1 MAEHARRKRAASTSA
16 SSVVAVSRGLRDKI
30 FVAVLGL
37 VMVFAGISTA
47 GGTYAFWNDSATTDA
62 GTLSTGTAV
71 LEAKW
76 AHEDEHNDALLPG
89 EFDHREVNLRNG
101 GDVALEISLAG
112 SVDSPGFR
120 LKGAAGSCNDGN
132 PMKSFQGDATPL
144 PSAGGR
150 SGTFTVAPD
159 STSLVCV
166 AIEAT
171 EDLEPGH
178 GSSFT
183 IRIEGKQAQ

>member
-1 MAEHARRKRAASTSA
+1 MAEHARRTRAARTSA
-16 SSVVAVSRGLRDKI
+16 FSVAAVSRGLPDKI
-30 FVAVLGL
+30 FVAVLGM
-37 VMVFAGISTA
+37 VVVFAGLSTA
-47 GGTYAFWNDSATTDA
+47 GGTYAFWNDSATTEA
-62 GTLSTGTAV
+62 GTLSTGTAA

-89 EFDHREVNLRNG
+89 ESDPREVKLRND
-101 GDVALEISLAG
+101 GDVALEISLSGA
-112 SVDSPGFR
+112 VDSPGFR
-120 LKGAAGSCNDGN
+120 LKGAEGSCKDGN
-132 PMKSFQGDATPL
+132 PMKPFLGDVTPL

-159 STSLVCV
+159 STSLICI

-178 GSSFT
+178 DSSFS

>member
-1 MAEHARRKRAASTSA
+1 MAEHAPRTRAASESTSGA
-16 SSVVAVSRGLRDKI
+16 EAAVARLRDRA

-37 VMVFAGISTA
+37 VVVLAGLSAA
-47 GGTYAFWNDSATTDA
+47 GGTYAFWNDQAATDA
-62 GTLSTGTAV
+62 GTLSTGTAA
-71 LEAKW
+71 LSASW
-76 AHEDEHNDALLPG
+76 AHEDAHTDALLPG
-89 EFDHREVNLRNG
+89 ESDLRQVELSNE

-112 SVDSPGFR
+112 TVDSPGFR
-120 LKGAAGSCNDGN
+120 LKGAAGSCDAEH
-132 PMKSFQGDATPL
+132 PMKSFGADVSPL
-144 PSAGGR
+144 PSAGDR

-159 STSLVCV
+159 STSQICV

-178 GSSFT
+178 DSSFT

>member
-1 MAEHARRKRAASTSA
+1 MDEYARRIRAASVSTSGTESA
-16 SSVVAVSRGLRDKI
+16 SGGLRGI
-30 FVAVLGL
+30 AFVAVLGL
-37 VMVFAGISTA
+37 VVVLAGLSAA
-47 GGTYAFWNDSATTDA
+47 GGTYAFWSDQVTTDA
-62 GTLSTGTAV
+62 GTLSTGTAS
-71 LEAKW
+71 LSASW
-76 AHEDEHNDALLPG
+76 TDDGAHTDTLLPG
-89 EFDHREVNLRNG
+89 ESDRREIELHND

-112 SVDSPGFR
+112 TVDSPGIR
-120 LKGAAGSCNDGN
+120 LKGAEGSCKDGN
-132 PMKSFQGDATPL
+132 PMKPFQGDVTPL

-159 STSLVCV
+159 STSLICI

-178 GSSFT
+178 DSSFS

>member
-1 MAEHARRKRAASTSA
+1 MAEHAPRTRAASESTSGA
-16 SSVVAVSRGLRDKI
+16 GAAVARLRDRA

-37 VMVFAGISTA
+37 VVVLAGLSAA
-47 GGTYAFWNDSATTDA
+47 GGTYAFWNDQAATDA
-62 GTLSTGTAV
+62 GTLSTGTAA
-71 LEAKW
+71 LSASW
-76 AHEDEHNDALLPG
+76 AHEDAHTGTLLPG
-89 EFDHREVNLRNG
+89 ESVLREVDLHND

-112 SVDSPGFR
+112 TVDSPGFR
-120 LKGAAGSCNDGN
+120 LKGAAGSCDAEH
-132 PMKSFQGDATPL
+132 PMKSFGADVSPL
-144 PSAGGR
+144 PSAGDR

-159 STSLVCV
+159 STSQICV

-178 GSSFT
+178 DSSFT